1 MKQKI
6 VEAKYFTD
14 RSDLPALSKD
24 VFKLTVSPE
33 LPVKLRKW
41 MTEKGN
47 MSQSA
52 AAVAPKTTEE
62 RKNKTN
68 NLISFISQTNC
79 PHSNLR

>member
-33 LPVKLRKW
+33 LPVKLRKR

-52 AAVAPKTTEE
+52 PAVAPKDYRRT
-62 RKNKTN
+62 
-68 NLISFISQTNC
+68 
-79 PHSNLR
+79 